1 MKIKKNLFFN
11 DNTIKFLIVL
21 LELLYIRTL
30 IDLVISLLEELNLI
44 DEFKNSK

>member
-21 LELLYIRTL
+21 SELLYIRTL

-44 DEFKNSK
+44 DEFKNRK